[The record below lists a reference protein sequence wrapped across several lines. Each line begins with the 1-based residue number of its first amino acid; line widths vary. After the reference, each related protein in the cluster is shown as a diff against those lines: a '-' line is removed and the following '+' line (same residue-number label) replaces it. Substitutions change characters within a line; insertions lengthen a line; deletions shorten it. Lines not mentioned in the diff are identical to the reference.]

1 MKTRRI
7 YNYQGIAPCY
17 FRTTTCPPYKKT
29 ILQITERCNL
39 HCKHCFVSSES
50 RGDIMNFDII
60 ENQILPRLI
69 KLNVIKV
76 TLTGGEPFTHPK
88 LFEICQLL
96 VQNGIEVTICT
107 NATYISKDRL
117 MRFAKIPNLKFNISL
132 DGFSFNSHGQF
143 RGMESSTDFDTLLS
157 NIRDI
162 GNVGKLN
169 GLLCTPNLFC
179 EENEFEEICQFGKAN
194 HAKYVLFNPLSK
206 MGRGQMSLKLT
217 IDEDVYERIEERTKH
232 FIDDSFEVLYI
243 RFPNKQKKPLP
254 KCVLGSMFYVFT
266 NGDTTLCPYMVFAC
280 KNENSPYPKDQFIIG
295 NIISGDLDIDGC
307 ENKYNNIVI
316 KTKCGNTECF
326 GGCHAAKIMNGGT
339 IDECDWD
346 LCPIKESR

>member
-1 MKTRRI
+1 
-7 YNYQGIAPCY
+7 
-17 FRTTTCPPYKKT
+17 
-29 ILQITERCNL
+29 
-39 HCKHCFVSSES
+39 
-50 RGDIMNFDII
+50 
-60 ENQILPRLI
+60 
-69 KLNVIKV
+69 
-76 TLTGGEPFTHPK
+76 
-88 LFEICQLL
+88 
-96 VQNGIEVTICT
+96 
-107 NATYISKDRL
+107 
-117 MRFAKIPNLKFNISL
+117 
-132 DGFSFNSHGQF
+132 
-143 RGMESSTDFDTLLS
+143 
-157 NIRDI
+157 
-162 GNVGKLN
+162 
-169 GLLCTPNLFC
+169 
-179 EENEFEEICQFGKAN
+179 
-194 HAKYVLFNPLSK
+194 
-206 MGRGQMSLKLT
+206 MSLKLT